1 MPSSKKETTIFR
13 QWAMLHCLS
22 SQYQETQTI
31 HQRLANEHLIEVHE
45 NTVLRDLKSLERAG
59 LPLERT
65 DTKPINW
72 RIKKEWQ
79 DKIGGMTDA
88 EALMIVLA
96 AKHLQQALPATLT
109 TALQDL
115 LALAQK
121 NLNAKHQQKDNHH
134 AQWLNKIRIIPSQQP
149 QVIPTIKADIQAILT
164 AALLDNQPVSAVY
177 KGQKLQKLSPLA
189 LVVRGNVLYLA
200 ATRDEKAEVKHFA
213 LHRFQSVALLFGE
226 ALNQPVAFDIDTLL
240 AQGWGDFQDAIAEK
254 IIKLQCW
261 CDKRLKDHLVEM
273 PLTQQQWID
282 FAKPVDGRYL
292 LTVSL
297 PYTWQLYQ
305 WLLSQGSRLQVVKP
319 EWLRDKMCQ
328 EVRDM
333 LENYA

>member
-1 MPSSKKETTIFR
+1 MPSTKKETTIFR

-22 SQYQETQTI
+22 SHYQETQTI

-59 LPLERT
+59 LPLDRT

-79 DKIGGMTDA
+79 NKIGGMTDA

-164 AALLDNQPVSAVY
+164 TALLDNQPVSAVY

-240 AQGWGDFQDAIAEK
+240 AQGWGDFQDAIEEK

-261 CDKRLKDHLVEM
+261 CDKRLG
-273 PLTQQQWID
+273 LTH
-282 FAKPVDGRYL
+282 
-292 LTVSL
+292 SL
-297 PYTWQLYQ
+297 
-305 WLLSQGSRLQVVKP
+305 
-319 EWLRDKMCQ
+319 
-328 EVRDM
+328 
-333 LENYA
+333 

>member
-1 MPSSKKETTIFR
+1 MPSTKKETTIFR

-22 SQYQETQTI
+22 SHYQETQTI
-31 HQRLANEHLIEVHE
+31 HQRLAHEHLIEVHE

-121 NLNAKHQQKDNHH
+121 SLNAKHQQKDHHH
-134 AQWLNKIRIIPSQQP
+134 AQWLNKIRIIPAQQP
-149 QVIPTIKADIQAILT
+149 QMIPTIKTDIQAILT
-164 AALLDNQPVSAVY
+164 EALLNNQPVSAVY
-177 KGQKLQKLSPLA
+177 KGCELAKLSPLA
-189 LVVRGNVLYLA
+189 LIVRGNVLYLA
-200 ATRDEKAEVKHFA
+200 ASRDEEVEVKHFA
-213 LHRFQSVALLFGE
+213 LHRFDSVTLLYGE
-226 ALNQPVAFDIDTLL
+226 AFNQTIGFDIDTLL

-261 CDKRLKDHLVEM
+261 CEKGLKDHLVEM
-273 PLTQQQWID
+273 PLTQKQWID
-282 FAKPVDGRYL
+282 FANPVNGCYL

-328 EVRDM
+328 EVKDM

>member
-1 MPSSKKETTIFR
+1 MPSSKKENTIFR

-22 SQYQETQTI
+22 AHYQETQTI
-31 HQRLANEHLIEVHE
+31 HQRLAHEHRIEVHE

-72 RIKKEWQ
+72 RIKKDWQ
-79 DKIGGMTDA
+79 DKVGGMTNA

-121 NLNAKHQQKDNHH
+121 SLNDKHQQKDHHH
-134 AQWLNKIRIIPSQQP
+134 AKWLNKIRIVPSQQP
-149 QVIPTIKADIQAILT
+149 QLIPSIKAEIQAVLT
-164 AALLDNQPVSAVY
+164 EALLDNQPVSAVY
-177 KGQKLQKLSPLA
+177 KGCELAKLSPLA
-189 LVVRGNVLYLA
+189 LIVRGNVLYLA
-200 ATRDEKAEVKHFA
+200 ATRDEEAEVKHFA
-213 LHRFQSVALLFGE
+213 LHRFQSVTLLYGE
-226 ALNQPVAFDIDTLL
+226 TLNKPVNFDIDALL

-254 IIKLQCW
+254 IIKLQLW
-261 CDKRLKDHLVEM
+261 CDKGLKDHLVEM

-282 FAKPVDGRYL
+282 FTKPENGRYL
-292 LTVSL
+292 LTVKL

-305 WLLSQGSRLQVVKP
+305 WLLSQGSRLQVVEP

-328 EVRDM
+328 EVMGM
-333 LENYA
+333 LENYS